1 MLQRAWPKRND
12 IPPSTARLQASTAG
26 LSEQDQC
33 AERRL
38 PTTFLRL
45 QHPQL
50 DDTRASSMIA
60 AADTQNKA
68 KVGCL
73 SRTLGG
79 VKLGGII
86 EESHTAPITFNEA
99 SGRR

>member
-1 MLQRAWPKRND
+1 
-12 IPPSTARLQASTAG
+12 
-26 LSEQDQC
+26 
-33 AERRL
+33 
-38 PTTFLRL
+38 
-45 QHPQL
+45 
-50 DDTRASSMIA
+50 MIA